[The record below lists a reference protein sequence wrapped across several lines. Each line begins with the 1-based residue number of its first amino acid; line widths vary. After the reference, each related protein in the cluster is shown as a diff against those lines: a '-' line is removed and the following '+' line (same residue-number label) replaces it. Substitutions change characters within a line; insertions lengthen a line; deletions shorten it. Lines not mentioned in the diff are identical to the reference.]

1 MTAISQVLYAM
12 DAMFHEEYYF
22 NSVDYLSSGFGW
34 CLISSYLTFPF
45 LPTLI
50 TRYMIHLQPE
60 MNLVTL
66 VVAGLVNM
74 IGYMIYR

>member
-1 MTAISQVLYAM
+1 M

-60 MNLVTL
+60 INLVTL